1 MKMLTAL
8 FFILCFALPLRA
20 QDHMSSNSIED
31 LINKR
36 EYNKARDILT
46 QQYAKNEEDPQTN
59 YWLAILAIRDTLYDD
74 AIDYLDVAI
83 EGDENN
89 PDYYFLLGRAYAIKA
104 QNSGAFTGAFAAPKI
119 KSNWLKTLELDPEHI
134 EAKWGLFQF
143 YINAPGIVGGDDEE
157 AKKLADDMVNSD
169 PGRGYNM
176 LAYYYS
182 FVDENMEETDKAL
195 TKSMTCQSDE
205 ETNQIIRNSNTNLLN
220 QLGYRFLGKE
230 DFKNSYKYFKWAI
243 RIRPDYENPYDS
255 MGDYFSAVAQ
265 FDSALIYYETALKIK
280 PEFTVS
286 KYNKGLMLEKLGKK
300 DQAIATYREII
311 EQDPENNYAD
321 QAKERL
327 EELGN

>member
-1 MKMLTAL
+1 MKMLTDL
-8 FFILCFALPLRA
+8 FFILYFALPLIA
-20 QDHMSSNSIED
+20 QDHMPSNSIED

-36 EYNKARDILT
+36 EYNKAHDILT
-46 QQYAKNEEDPQTN
+46 KQYTENDEDPQTN
-59 YWLAILAIRDTLYDD
+59 YWLAVLAIRDTLYND

-89 PDYYFLLGRAYAIKA
+89 AEYYFMLGRAYAVKA

-157 AKKLADDMVNSD
+157 AKILADDLVNSD
-169 PGRGYNM
+169 PARGYNM
-176 LAYYYS
+176 LATYYS
-182 FVDENMEETDKAL
+182 FVDENMVEADKAL
-195 TKSMTCQSDE
+195 TKSMTYQSDE
-205 ETNQIIRNSNTNLLN
+205 ETNRIIRNSTTNLLN

-243 RIRPDYENPYDS
+243 KIRPDYENPYDS
-255 MGDYFSAVAQ
+255 MGDYFSAIAQ
-265 FDSALIYYETALKIK
+265 FDSALIYYEKALKIR
-280 PEFTVS
+280 PDFTVS
-286 KYNKGLMLEKLGKK
+286 KYNKSLMLEKLGKK
-300 DQAIATYREII
+300 DQAIAVYREII
-311 EQDPENNYAD
+311 EQNPENNYAD
-321 QAKERL
+321 LAKERL